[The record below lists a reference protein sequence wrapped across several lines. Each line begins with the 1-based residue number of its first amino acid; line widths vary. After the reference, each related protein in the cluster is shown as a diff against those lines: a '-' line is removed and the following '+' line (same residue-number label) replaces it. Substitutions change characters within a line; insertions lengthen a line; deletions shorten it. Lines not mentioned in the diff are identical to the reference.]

1 MVRKSMV
8 LAACA
13 CAAMAP
19 VMLSAQA
26 PGSIES
32 DLAYGRDYLKSGN
45 AAGAATYFR
54 QAVMLHPDH
63 AEANLLLAVA
73 LQRSGKTEEARP
85 YFDKAL
91 RLDRSFADRP
101 EVQKFAGELGTPPA
115 RDDSLFPAA
124 TEPARRSV
132 PAAGGEEAI
141 GSAGYFLNYARYHLK
156 NFNFDGAADYARQA
170 LAVDPGNE
178 DARRILRDA
187 GAKRAPADAPRGD
200 PNQVGTPAYFL
211 KYARYHLENG
221 NGPAASKYAREAL
234 GVDPSSS
241 EAKQILAQAGRIK
254 PKPAPKGGKAL
265 CESQFSTCWS
275 SSTTYTPGSGYSA
288 DNARRAQCFVERN
301 ICQGGS

>member
-1 MVRKSMV
+1 MFRKLMFLV
-8 LAACA
+8 ACA

-26 PGSIES
+26 PGTIES

-45 AAGAATYFR
+45 AVGAATYFR
-54 QAVMLHPDH
+54 QAVTLHPNH

-73 LQRSGKTEEARP
+73 LQRSGKPEEARP
-85 YFDKAL
+85 YLDKAL
-91 RLDRSFADRP
+91 RLDRSLAARP
-101 EVQKFAGELGTPPA
+101 EVQKFASELGAPPPH
-115 RDDSLFPAA
+115 DDSLFPAA
-124 TEPARRSV
+124 PEPARRSV
-132 PAAGGEEAI
+132 PAAGGEEVI
-141 GSAGYFLNYARYHLK
+141 GSVGYFLNYARYHLK
-156 NFNFDGAADYARQA
+156 NFNFEGAADYARQA
-170 LAVDPGNE
+170 LAADPDNE
-178 DARRILRDA
+178 EASRILRDA

-221 NGPAASKYAREAL
+221 NGPAAAKYAREAL
-234 GVDPSSS
+234 GVDPSSA

-254 PKPAPKGGKAL
+254 PKPATKGGKAL

-301 ICQGGS
+301 ICQGAS